1 MNAFFQRLAFLS
13 FLAVSLFSS
22 TTLATSVLAIDYGSD
37 FIKASLMKPGM
48 PFDVLLNKD
57 SKRKIRS
64 SVAWKNGERLFG
76 QDAFNIATRFPKD
89 SYNSL
94 KYLLGVPAN
103 AEVVSYYSTFA
114 PPTLAPSARFTAA
127 VPRGDGADA
136 ATWDVEELVAMQF
149 AYVRS
154 LAEDAAGERVQDVVV
169 TVPPFY
175 AQFERDAIADAVELA
190 GLRLLA
196 LVNDGAAVA
205 VNYAMT
211 RQFAADAPERHIVY
225 DAGAASSRAT
235 VVTFSAQSQGKG
247 KKDTGTLITV
257 NGVGYDRLAGGTEL
271 DRRLRE
277 ILVEKFEHKHGVAIR
292 EDPKA
297 MMKLWK
303 EADRLKAI
311 LSANTEASARVES
324 LLNDIDFSTK
334 VTRQAFESACADM
347 KDRFVQPIFDA
358 LDNSNLTLADIDS
371 VILTGGA
378 TRIPMVRAALVA
390 AVGEDKIAMNV
401 NSDEAAVL
409 GAALH
414 GASLSRQ
421 FRTKNIKLSDIAPY
435 DVQVSYLAE
444 HKSVDAPGVRPR
456 TITSTAFAK
465 GSRTGTRKTVTF
477 RRKSDFSLAF
487 SYKEPPSS
495 DFPADL
501 LDARI
506 SGVAEALANITEA
519 GGIDPIIKA
528 TILFSES
535 GFVSVPEA
543 VAYAELKDDSIAGK
557 LKGLFGDPSAEDG
570 STSTADAD
578 ASSTS
583 TSVAPKATKPAATPK
598 DITIPLN
605 VTVKF
610 TSVAPMGLEQKR
622 EARQRLIK
630 MEAEEAAI
638 AAREDQRNILEGY
651 MYKLRDLLD
660 SDSQHTFVKY
670 SQDSERRAIGRQLK
684 EVSNWF
690 NTHADEAQT
699 KDFIEK
705 RTSLETLERPIVH
718 RVKEIEEFPQA
729 LNTSQMWNWHT
740 RIFLTDARTNLTEE
754 EKAETTGRYTKVEL
768 DELEK
773 MLKDHEKWLNEWVEK
788 QKGVPMNHDP
798 VLETEEMRKRAKVLE
813 TQLQRLVQKKPPRV
827 RPKTTSSSSSS
838 TQDPQQTEEPAKPSS
853 PPNKHDEL

>member
-1 MNAFFQRLAFLS
+1 MNAFCQRLAFLS
-13 FLAVSLFSS
+13 FLAISLFSS
-22 TTLATSVLAIDYGSD
+22 TALATSVLAIDYGSD

-57 SKRKIRS
+57 SKRKIRT

-76 QDAFNIATRFPKD
+76 QDAFNIGTRFPKD

-103 AEVVSYYSTFA
+103 AE
-114 PPTLAPSARFTAA
+114 PSPIYALHRRI
-127 VPRGDGADA
+127 PRGEDESA

-149 AYVRS
+149 AYVRA
-154 LAEDAAGERVQDVVV
+154 LAEEAAGERVQDVVV

-190 GLRLLA
+190 GLRLVA

-211 RQFAADAPERHIVY
+211 RQFSADEPERHIVY
-225 DAGAASSRAT
+225 DAGAASTHAT
-235 VVTFSAQSQGKG
+235 VATFSAQGQGKG
-247 KKDTGTLITV
+247 KKDPGTLITI

-277 ILVEKFEHKHGVAIR
+277 ILVEEFERKHGVEIR

-303 EADRLKAI
+303 EAERIKAI

-324 LLNDIDFSTK
+324 VLNDIDFSMK
-334 VTRQAFESACADM
+334 VTRQAFESASADM
-347 KDRFVQPIFDA
+347 KNRFVQPIFDA
-358 LDNSNLTLADIDS
+358 LDNANLTLADINS

-378 TRIPMVRAALVA
+378 SRIPMVRAALVA
-390 AVGEDKIAMNV
+390 AVGEDKLAMNV

-444 HKSVDAPGVRPR
+444 AKSTDAPGAPR
-456 TITSTAFAK
+456 TITSTAFAR

-477 RRKSDFSLAF
+477 RRKNDFSLAF
-487 SYKEPPSS
+487 SYKEPPAV
-495 DFPADL
+495 DFPVDL

-506 SGVAEALANITEA
+506 SGVEEALANITEA
-519 GGIDPIIKA
+519 GGIDPVIKA

-543 VAYAELKDDSIAGK
+543 VAYAELKDDSITGK
-557 LKGLFGDPSAEDG
+557 FKGLFGDSSAEDG
-570 STSTADAD
+570 STSTADASSSS
-578 ASSTS
+578 AS
-583 TSVAPKATKPAATPK
+583 PKATKAAAMPK

-630 MEAEEAAI
+630 MEAQEAAI
-638 AAREDQRNILEGY
+638 AAREEQRNILEGY
-651 MYKLRDLLD
+651 LYKLRDLLD
-660 SDSQHTFVKY
+660 SDSQHTFVKH
-670 SQDSERRAIGRQLK
+670 SQESERRAIARQLK

-690 NTHADEAQT
+690 NTNEDEAQT

-705 RTSLETLERPIVH
+705 RSALEALERPIVH

-729 LNTSQMWNWHT
+729 LNNSQMWNWQT
-740 RIFLTDARTNLTEE
+740 RLFLTDALKNLTEE
-754 EKAETTGRYTKVEL
+754 ERTGTTGRYTKTEL

-773 MLKDHEKWLNEWVEK
+773 ALKEHEKWLSEWVEK
-788 QKGVPMNHDP
+788 QRSVPINHTP
-798 VLETEEMRKRAKVLE
+798 VLETAEMRMRAKLLE
-813 TQLQRLVQKKPPRV
+813 TQLQRLVQKKPPRK
-827 RPKTTSSSSSS
+827 PKSTSSSSSAARMTLGRRMS
-838 TQDPQQTEEPAKPSS
+838 RRPSRQIRTTS
-853 PPNKHDEL
+853 YNSLFG